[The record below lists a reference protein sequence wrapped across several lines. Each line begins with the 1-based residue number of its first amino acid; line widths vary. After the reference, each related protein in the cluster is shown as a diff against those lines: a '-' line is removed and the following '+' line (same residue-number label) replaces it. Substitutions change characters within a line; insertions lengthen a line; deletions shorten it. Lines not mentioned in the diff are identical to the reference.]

1 MVMFFTKK
9 ESVIF
14 LAGEVVS
21 HDGSAQV
28 DELMYFLLRH
38 AGHQDAGQS
47 IIAEMLEK
55 GDQGLFIRGAVHS
68 KKHGSLLCI

>member
-1 MVMFFTKK
+1 MLFTKK

-14 LAGEVVS
+14 LAGEVVA
-21 HDGSAQV
+21 HNGGTQV
-28 DELMYFLLRH
+28 DKLMYFLLRH

-47 IIAEMLEK
+47 VIAEMLEK

-68 KKHGSLLCI
+68 KKHGIFFA